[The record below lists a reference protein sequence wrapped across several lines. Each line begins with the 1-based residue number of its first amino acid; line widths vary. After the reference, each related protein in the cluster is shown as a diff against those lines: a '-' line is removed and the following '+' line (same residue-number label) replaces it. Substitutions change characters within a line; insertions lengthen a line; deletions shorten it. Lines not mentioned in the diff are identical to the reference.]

1 MTSGMTSA
9 LSVDRLT
16 KIYAAGSAGGGGGIH
31 PISFSLDSGTFF
43 TLLGPSGCGK
53 TTTLRCIAGLEQ
65 PDSGRISLGDTVFL
79 DSSQGISVPLNR
91 RNIGMVFQSY
101 AIWPHMSVFENVAFP
116 LRVARGETY
125 SKADVTRLVGEALE
139 TVELGGFEHRSPTQ
153 LSGGQ
158 QQRVALA
165 RAIVR
170 HPRLLLLDEP
180 LSNLDAKLRDEMR
193 TELKRLQQRIGVTT
207 LYVTHDQAEA
217 LEMSDLIAVINR
229 GRLVQLGTPREIY
242 FNPADAFVAGFMGSP
257 NLLKGVS
264 EGATPDGA
272 IGGVRIE
279 DGRIVACRFPK
290 SIAAGNPVIVSVR
303 PEFIALAAEEAVAP
317 AGTNAL
323 VGTVT
328 SSGFLGETT
337 RYRVQTGDVAVEA
350 NVKSSQNL
358 ANGSI
363 VTMLFSAENAI
374 GLRAGEH

>member
-1 MTSGMTSA
+1 MTSDMASA
-9 LSVDRLT
+9 LVVDELT
-16 KIYAAGSAGGGGGIH
+16 KIYSAGATGGGGGIH
-31 PISFSLDSGTFF
+31 PISFSLDSGAFF

-65 PDSGRISLGDTVFL
+65 PDSGRVSLGDTVFL
-79 DSSQGISVPLNR
+79 DSQKNVSVPLNQ

-116 LRVARGETY
+116 LRVARGESY

-139 TVELGGFEHRSPTQ
+139 TVELGGFGQRSPTQ

-193 TELKRLQQRIGVTT
+193 AELKRLQKRIGVTT

-217 LEMSDLIAVINR
+217 LEMSDLIAVINK

-242 FNPADAFVAGFMGSP
+242 FEPADAFVAGFMGSP
-257 NLLKGVS
+257 NLLKGIS
-264 EGATPDGA
+264 EGGAAGGA
-272 IGGVRIE
+272 IGGVRLE
-279 DGRIVACRFPK
+279 DGRIVSCRLPK
-290 SIAAGNPVIVSVR
+290 PIAGGKPVIVSVR
-303 PEFIALAAEEAVAP
+303 PEFIMLAAEGTSAP
-317 AGTNAL
+317 AGANAL
-323 VGTVT
+323 AGTVI
-328 SSGFLGETT
+328 SSGFLGEIT
-337 RYRVQTGDVAVEA
+337 RYRLQSGEITIEA
-350 NVKSSQNL
+350 NANSSQHIE
-358 ANGSI
+358 NGSK
-363 VTMLFSAENAI
+363 VTMVFPAEKAI
-374 GLRAGEH
+374 GLNAGEA